1 MSKFIILKFFLIGSL
16 DQEAHVPQQMRASTR
31 DISYPPL
38 ITSKYNQWSSKE
50 SRANDTKM
58 GQTQLSIKYQLLVN
72 MHYYYICGTNISVDK
87 L

>member
-16 DQEAHVPQQMRASTR
+16 DQEAHVPQQMRANIR
-31 DISYPPL
+31 DISYSPL

-58 GQTQLSIKYQLLVN
+58 GQTQLSIKYPLLVN
-72 MHYYYICGTNISVDK
+72 MHYYYYYYICGTK
-87 L
+87 Y

>member
-16 DQEAHVPQQMRASTR
+16 DQEAHVPQQMRANIR
-31 DISYPPL
+31 NISYSPL

-50 SRANDTKM
+50 SRANDNGANSTVNKVSAASKHAL
-58 GQTQLSIKYQLLVN
+58 LSTTYVVQN
-72 MHYYYICGTNISVDK
+72 TSVDK